1 MRKLEYL
8 EALKRA
14 MIGLPPETQAKTLA
28 YYEQRFVDGVAAGR
42 SEEDV
47 SRELDDPKK
56 IAMTLR
62 ASAHMSAFQE
72 KKSPANL
79 LRLLVTGAGLAIFNL
94 FMVVPAAVFA
104 ALLAAL
110 YASAF
115 GFYVSGI
122 AITATGLAGMTELTL
137 NLPHVIVNDSDKSQQ
152 TRVSIGETGIQ
163 IFQDKPRHGPDAG
176 EEPDE
181 VEPSRVLR
189 GAEAMA
195 GRTVRISTDVDAESR
210 TTQTLFGLA
219 MVLGGILMFLVA
231 LVVTRFSLLGMKRY
245 IQMNFSLLR
254 GS

>member
-42 SEEDV
+42 TEEDV
-47 SRELDDPKK
+47 ALELDDPKK

-72 KKSPANL
+72 NKTPANL
-79 LRLLVTGAGLAIFNL
+79 LRVLLTGAGLAIFNL

-110 YASAF
+110 YASAI
-115 GFYVSGI
+115 GFYISGI
-122 AITATGLAGMTELTL
+122 GITAFGLAGVNDITL
-137 NLPHVIVNDSDKSQQ
+137 NVPQVIIHDRDDSGQ
-152 TRVSIGETGIQ
+152 TRVSIGETGIEVYQ
-163 IFQDKPRHGPDAG
+163 ERSPGGVADEDRG
-176 EEPDE
+176 ER
-181 VEPSRVLR
+181 SRVRR
-189 GAEAMA
+189 GAEALG
-195 GRTVRISTDVDAESR
+195 GRTVHVSTALDAGSR
-210 TTQTLFGLA
+210 TTQTVFGA
-219 MVLGGILMFLVA
+219 GMVLGGIVLFLAA
-231 LVVTRFSLLGMKRY
+231 LVITRYALLGIKRY
-245 IQMNFSLLR
+245 IQMNFSLLK